1 MERQEV
7 SGPPQEAAERLALTL
22 DQKSKQAEE
31 ARKLAGNLEKA
42 QAKLDSLSER
52 KKTLAQQAA
61 ALREELSRLEERAR
75 GLESQ
80 AQEALKP
87 LAGVS
92 GQALEEAIAQAER
105 QRQALQAQGESLRQK
120 VSQAERELARRQE
133 GVKLLGA
140 AQEAAQ
146 AAFAQAEPLWPQPP
160 DLDALQKEAWTLR
173 AQELELS
180 RRLGEAGAKLRS
192 LRAAAGSVAE
202 LDQKLQALSQEYGR
216 VSRLSRGLSGDN
228 PKKTPV
234 LQYVLSVTL
243 DEVLVSANHFFSQL
257 SRGRYALRLMEG
269 PKGGNAKAGL
279 DLEVMDG
286 ASMLPRPID
295 TLSGGEQFLAS
306 LSLAFGLSD
315 VVQEH
320 SGAVGLDSIFI
331 DEGFGSLDAET
342 LDYAMGALAMLRS
355 SGRMVGVISH
365 VRELQSRIGDRI
377 EVRQNGQGQ
386 ASAKVVTG

>member
-1 MERQEV
+1 M
-7 SGPPQEAAERLALTL
+7 
-22 DQKSKQAEE
+22 
-31 ARKLAGNLEKA
+31 
-42 QAKLDSLSER
+42 
-52 KKTLAQQAA
+52 
-61 ALREELSRLEERAR
+61 
-75 GLESQ
+75 
-80 AQEALKP
+80 
-87 LAGVS
+87 
-92 GQALEEAIAQAER
+92 
-105 QRQALQAQGESLRQK
+105 
-120 VSQAERELARRQE
+120 
-133 GVKLLGA
+133 
-140 AQEAAQ
+140 
-146 AAFAQAEPLWPQPP
+146 
-160 DLDALQKEAWTLR
+160 
-173 AQELELS
+173 
-180 RRLGEAGAKLRS
+180 
-192 LRAAAGSVAE
+192 
-202 LDQKLQALSQEYGR
+202 
-216 VSRLSRGLSGDN
+216 
-228 PKKTPV
+228 
-234 LQYVLSVTL
+234 
-243 DEVLVSANHFFSQL
+243 LVSANHFFSQL

>member
-1 MERQEV
+1 M
-7 SGPPQEAAERLALTL
+7 
-22 DQKSKQAEE
+22 
-31 ARKLAGNLEKA
+31 
-42 QAKLDSLSER
+42 
-52 KKTLAQQAA
+52 
-61 ALREELSRLEERAR
+61 
-75 GLESQ
+75 
-80 AQEALKP
+80 
-87 LAGVS
+87 
-92 GQALEEAIAQAER
+92 
-105 QRQALQAQGESLRQK
+105 
-120 VSQAERELARRQE
+120 
-133 GVKLLGA
+133 
-140 AQEAAQ
+140 
-146 AAFAQAEPLWPQPP
+146 
-160 DLDALQKEAWTLR
+160 
-173 AQELELS
+173 
-180 RRLGEAGAKLRS
+180 GEAGAKLRS

-202 LDQKLQALSQEYGR
+202 LDQKLQTLSQEYGR

-331 DEGFGSLDAET
+331 DEGFGSLDPASLKEAVSI
-342 LDYAMGALAMLRS
+342 LCRLAA
-355 SGRMVGVISH
+355 GRNTIGIISH
-365 VRELQSRIGDRI
+365 VEELKNVIPCGIRINKNPDG
-377 EVRQNGQGQ
+377 
-386 ASAKVVTG
+386 ASFIIP